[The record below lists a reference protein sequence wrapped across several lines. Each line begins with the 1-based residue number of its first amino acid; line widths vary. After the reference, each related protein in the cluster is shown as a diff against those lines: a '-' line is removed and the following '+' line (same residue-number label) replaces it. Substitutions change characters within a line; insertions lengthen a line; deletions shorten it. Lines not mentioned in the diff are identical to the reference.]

1 METAG
6 GIAGSKSPMVSRGTV
21 RIESGE
27 GSPPKPAGERG
38 GGGGGGT
45 SKDDQQSH
53 VSATCLCVSHCIYA
67 AVPLACLTSAF

>member
-1 METAG
+1 MPGEAPWLQGGPVKSLTLVKCCMETAG

-38 GGGGGGT
+38 GGGGGG
-45 SKDDQQSH
+45 D
-53 VSATCLCVSHCIYA
+53 
-67 AVPLACLTSAF
+67 F